1 MVAEPA
7 IIMKGIVKQFPGVL
21 AVDHVDFE
29 LYPKEIHAL
38 LGENGAGKTTL
49 MNVLYGVYRA
59 DEGQIL
65 INGKEV
71 KIRNAVDAQNNGVG
85 MVHQHFSLIPVFTVK
100 ENLSIG
106 LRAGGFRLNLNQ
118 IKSKIEEAERNYG
131 IEIDLDKKV
140 QQLSVGE
147 QQRVEILKL
156 LFRGASTLILD
167 EPTSSLTPQEVA
179 NLFKSLRALQSEGK
193 TIIIITHK
201 LYEVLDIADRVTV
214 LRKGKVVFKAMRE
227 GLTSQVLTEAMIGRG
242 VELSNYNR
250 EKVSSG
256 NSLVVEGLSVR
267 GDRNDEMVSD
277 ASLEVRA
284 GEILGIAGVSGNGQ
298 KELVES
304 IFGLRK
310 SKGGRITI
318 DGHDITNLGVKGRI
332 KVGLGYIP
340 EERKTRGAA
349 VSLPLTLNSVMHD
362 HWGQPY
368 LTRGAFNYKAIR
380 KFADEI
386 ISGFKVA
393 AKDENVPARDLSGG
407 NLQKF
412 IVGREMMRNS
422 SFLISVNPTSGL
434 DIGATEYVRNELVAY
449 RNKGGGVLL
458 VSEDLDEVLALS
470 DRIVVMYRGKTSKP
484 VEQKDF
490 DRLKIGAMMLGE
502 GFSH

>member
-1 MVAEPA
+1 MVTEPA

-71 KIRNAVDAQNNGVG
+71 KIRNAVDAQSNGIG

-106 LRAGGFRLNLNQ
+106 LRTGGFRLNLNQ
-118 IKSKIEEAERNYG
+118 IESKIEEAERNYG

-214 LRKGKVVFKAMRE
+214 LRKGKVVFKSMKE

-242 VELSNYNR
+242 VELSNYKR

-267 GDRNDEMVSD
+267 GDRNDEVVSD

-310 SKGGRITI
+310 SKRGRITI
-318 DGHDITNLGVKGRI
+318 NGNDITNLGVKERI

-349 VSLPLTLNSVMHD
+349 GSLPLTLNSVMHD

-368 LTRGAFNYKAIR
+368 LTRGAFNYKAIKR
-380 KFADEI
+380 FAGDI

-393 AKDENVPARDLSGG
+393 SKDENVLARDLSGG

-412 IVGREMMRNS
+412 IVGREMIRNS
-422 SFLISVNPTSGL
+422 SFLMSVNPTSGL
-434 DIGATEYVRNELVAY
+434 DVGAREYVRNEVVAY

>member
-1 MVAEPA
+1 MVAEPT
-7 IIMKGIVKQFPGVL
+7 IMMKGIVKRFPGVL

-65 INGKEV
+65 INGKQV
-71 KIRNAVDAQNNGVG
+71 RIRNAVDAQSNGIG

-106 LRAGGFRLNLNQ
+106 LRDGGFRLNLNQ
-118 IKSKIEEAERNYG
+118 IKLKIEEAEEKYG
-131 IEIDLDKKV
+131 IEIDIDKKV

-167 EPTSSLTPQEVA
+167 EPTSSLTPQEVV

-193 TIIIITHK
+193 TIVIITHK
-201 LYEVLDIADRVTV
+201 LYEALDIADRVTV
-214 LRKGKVVFKAMRE
+214 LRKGKVVFKAIKE
-227 GLTSQVLTEAMIGRG
+227 GLTPQALTEAMIGRS
-242 VELSNYNR
+242 VELSNYKM
-250 EKVSSG
+250 EKVSSR
-256 NSLVVEGLSVR
+256 NSLIVEGLSVM
-267 GDRNDEMVSD
+267 GDRNEEMVIG
-277 ASLEVRA
+277 ASLEVHA

-298 KELVES
+298 KELIES
-304 IFGLRK
+304 IFGLRA
-310 SKGGRITI
+310 SKGGRILI
-318 DGHDITNLGVKGRI
+318 NGHDITKYGVKGRI
-332 KVGLGYIP
+332 KAGLGYIP

-349 VSLPLTLNSVMHD
+349 ISLSLSLNSVMHD

-380 KFADEI
+380 KFASEI
-386 ISGFKVA
+386 ISSFKVA
-393 AKDENVPARDLSGG
+393 AKDESVPARDLSGG

-422 SFLISVNPTSGL
+422 SFLMSVNPTSGL
-434 DIGATEYVRNELVAY
+434 DVGATEYVRNEIVSY

-458 VSEDLDEVLALS
+458 VSEDLDELLALS

-484 VEQKDF
+484 VERKDF
-490 DRLKIGAMMLGE
+490 DKLKIGAMMLGE
-502 GFSH
+502 GFNS

>member
-1 MVAEPA
+1 
-7 IIMKGIVKQFPGVL
+7 MKGIVKQFPGVL

-59 DEGQIL
+59 DEGQVF
-65 INGKEV
+65 INGRQV
-71 KIRNAVDAQNNGVG
+71 RIRNAVDAQANGIG

-106 LRAGGFRLNLNQ
+106 LRAGGFRLNLKE
-118 IKSKIEEAERNYG
+118 IKSKIEEAEAKYD
-131 IEIDLDKKV
+131 IKIDLDKTV

-156 LFRGASTLILD
+156 LFRGAHTLILD

-214 LRKGKVVFKAMRE
+214 LRKGRVVFKSMKE
-227 GLTSQVLTEAMIGRG
+227 GLTSQALTEAMIGRG
-242 VELSNYNR
+242 VELLNYNR
-250 EKVSSG
+250 ERVASDSL
-256 NSLVVEGLSVR
+256 LVVEGLSVR
-267 GDRNDEMVSD
+267 GDREEQAVSG
-277 ASLEVRA
+277 ASLEVRG

-310 SKGGRITI
+310 SRGGRIVMN
-318 DGHDITNLGVKGRI
+318 GRDITQLGVKGRI
-332 KVGLGYIP
+332 KAGLGYIP

-349 VSLPLTLNSVMHD
+349 VSLPLTLNGIMHD

-368 LTRGAFNYKAIR
+368 LTRGAFNYEEIR
-380 KFADEI
+380 KFAARI

-393 AKDENVPARDLSGG
+393 ARNENAYAKDLSGG

-412 IVGREMMRNS
+412 IVGREMMRGSN
-422 SFLISVNPTSGL
+422 FLISVNPTSGL
-434 DIGATEYVRNELVAY
+434 DIGATEYVRNELIAY
-449 RNKGGGVLL
+449 RNRGGGVLL

-470 DRIVVMYRGKTSKP
+470 DRIVVMYRGNTSRA
-484 VEQKDF
+484 VDQRDF